1 MLAYRLRRAL
11 LWAFGI
17 LVLVFLCAPLLLIM
31 PISFSAGS
39 FLSYPLPGLSL
50 QWYTKLLD
58 PYPWIFAFRNSLLT
72 ALFTTILSVV
82 LGTSAAYG
90 LAMADFRA
98 KKYLIAL
105 ILAPLAVPVVI
116 TGLAMYF
123 FLVSARL
130 YGSLLGLVIAHT
142 TIAVPFVVITV
153 TATLQG
159 LDRSL
164 IRAAASLGCPP
175 VSTFFSITLPLILP
189 GVVAGGIFAFATSFD
204 DVVIALFASTPSML
218 TLPRQMFS
226 GLRDQLDP
234 TLVAVACLMTI
245 VSVGLMMVV
254 DILQSR
260 AERLRSQA

>member
-1 MLAYRLRRAL
+1 MSGQRLRRAL
-11 LWAFGI
+11 LWAFGTA
-17 LVLVFLCAPLLLIM
+17 VLVFLCAPLLLIM

-50 QWYTKLLD
+50 RWYEKLLD
-58 PYPWIFAFRNSLLT
+58 PYPWIFAFENSLLT
-72 ALFTTILSVV
+72 ALLTTALSVV

-90 LAMADFRA
+90 LAIADFRA
-98 KKYLIAL
+98 KKYIIAL

-123 FLVSARL
+123 FLVSSRL

-142 TIAVPFVVITV
+142 AIALPFVVITV
-153 TATLQG
+153 SATLQG
-159 LDRSL
+159 FDRSL
-164 IRAAASLGCPP
+164 VRAAASLGCPQ
-175 VSTFFSITLPLILP
+175 VRTFFSVTLPLILP
-189 GVVAGGIFAFATSFD
+189 GVVAGGVFAFATSFD

-234 TLVAVACLMTI
+234 TLVAVACVMTVMSVVLMVI
-245 VSVGLMMVV
+245 VDL
-254 DILQSR
+254 LQSR
-260 AERLRSQA
+260 AERLRSRA